1 MPTAG
6 FGPTICAAD
15 RPQAY
20 ALDRPAT
27 GIGGLCQVH
36 ISKYVHLGRTKRVKD
51 YLQRYMYQHTQTH
64 RHTKPPY
71 FDALISRYVCR
82 HAYPIQ
88 YIVITTA
95 F

>member
-1 MPTAG
+1 MQSAG

-27 GIGGLCQVH
+27 GIGGLCPVH

-51 YLQRYMYQHTQTH
+51 YLQRYMYQHTHTH
-64 RHTKPPY
+64 KVSVFRG
-71 FDALISRYVCR
+71 FDKQICLSSCLSYLV
-82 HAYPIQ
+82 HSYMDSFS
-88 YIVITTA
+88 T
-95 F
+95 